1 MYNMTDHMI
10 GIGMGIIDLFV
21 VKEKLGR
28 TPLWTVRITVKS
40 VMEITYKKQVKKHI
54 ETSLKLY
61 CLSHCGK
68 QYGSSSKNEK

>member
-1 MYNMTDHMI
+1 MTDHMI

-40 VMEITYKKQVKKHI
+40 VMEITYKNRQRNI
-54 ETSLKLY
+54 LKLP
-61 CLSHCGK
+61 
-68 QYGSSSKNEK
+68 